1 MPRSCTSCRH
11 PERASVD
18 ADIVAHVPTRHIA
31 TRYNLTPTSVQR
43 HKEHVQGMIAEARHA
58 AALDVVAELRAVY
71 DEIVTIQEGETKGV
85 RKLAAIDRRLKVL
98 ELLKPKD
105 LKSDTP
111 LEDLEAIER
120 RKVELMTQLREQ
132 IRSEAVQ

>member
-1 MPRSCTSCRH
+1 
-11 PERASVD
+11 
-18 ADIVAHVPTRHIA
+18 
-31 TRYNLTPTSVQR
+31 
-43 HKEHVQGMIAEARHA
+43 MIAEARHA